1 LFFAIRGS
9 DVLFILSLPSRVSP
23 RTTSNNTLEHQIL
36 YLCSLFS
43 PSLLLHLPDLCN
55 HSENL
60 SDSSIPVSLLL
71 STFPPL
77 VSPHTILHSSPFDDH
92 PPTSALAIP
101 QHASDLLSIASSSIA
116 TQIISFK
123 MPAALTD
130 TQNRYLAMAWLCID
144 AEPKVNTHISFSQYH
159 PTISRIPHMISHGG
173 PKLTCL
179 LTHS

>member
-1 LFFAIRGS
+1 
-9 DVLFILSLPSRVSP
+9 
-23 RTTSNNTLEHQIL
+23 
-36 YLCSLFS
+36 LFS
-43 PSLLLHLPDLCN
+43 QSLLLHLPDLYI
-55 HSENL
+55 HSKNL

-77 VSPHTILHSSPFDDH
+77 ISHHKILHSSPLSHDDH
-92 PPTSALAIP
+92 LPTSALAIP
-101 QHASDLLSIASSSIA
+101 QHASDLLSIASSSTA
-116 TQIISFK
+116 TQPISFK
-123 MPAALTD
+123 MPAALSD

-159 PTISRIPHMISHGG
+159 PTISRIPHMISYGG